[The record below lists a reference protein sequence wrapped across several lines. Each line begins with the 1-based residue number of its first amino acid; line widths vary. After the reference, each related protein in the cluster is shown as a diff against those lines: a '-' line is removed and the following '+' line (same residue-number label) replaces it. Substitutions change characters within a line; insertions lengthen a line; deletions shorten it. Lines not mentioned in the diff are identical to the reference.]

1 VKVLFVSSG
10 NKRNGVSS
18 IVDMQRKSLIH
29 AGVDVDMFLVN
40 GRGWLSYLRAIYLLR
55 SKLRYQKFDIIHSH
69 YSFSTWVAI
78 LAGGRNI
85 VGSLMGSDVKASFF
99 LRILIKV
106 SLLPFCRAIIVKSDE
121 MKRDLSYDDAQVV
134 PNGVNLDVFYPQ
146 NSRDCKKVLGW
157 DNQKLNVLFP
167 SNPNRPEK
175 NFGLL
180 ENALA
185 SSGIKNYVIHTL
197 TDISFSEMP
206 TYYNAADIVCMSSTR
221 EGSPNAIKEAM
232 ACDKLVVS
240 TNVGDVEWLFGSTSG
255 LFLSDQEV
263 LSFSASFEKALAYG
277 LKNEM
282 CSRGRDRI
290 LQLQLSDALVAMKL
304 IEIYKDVTGS

>member
-1 VKVLFVSSG
+1 MKILIVASG
-10 NKRNGVSS
+10 NKFSGISNIVRAQIDSLSALGVQIESFA
-18 IVDMQRKSLIH
+18 IKGKGGL
-29 AGVDVDMFLVN
+29 N
-40 GRGWLSYLRAIYLLR
+40 YLRSIRLLR
-55 SKLRYQKFDIIHSH
+55 KMLKEQKFDIIHSH

-99 LRILIKV
+99 LRILIRV

-121 MKRDLSYDDAQVV
+121 MKRDLSYDDAHVV